1 MKCLHFL
8 FSVVAASCL
17 TTSALAAPIAFNF
30 EELATQSSAT
40 ITSTQGG
47 ITMTIT
53 RNDGVDLV
61 ITDLTAFS
69 VANFGS
75 RTLVNSNQPYGSIIR
90 INFSQAVLDAT
101 LQFGDFNQDDDSPI
115 TLQAFSGLNGTGSLI
130 DTDMANYLAT
140 DSIGLGGSGAR
151 TLSVAGN
158 GITSLIFTS
167 GGPVPSTLYVDNI
180 SVNLAT
186 EAPEPASL
194 LAFGI
199 AGLAAA
205 TVGWRRRRIKNA

>member
-17 TTSALAAPIAFNF
+17 TTGAMAAPIAFNF
-30 EELATQSSAT
+30 EELAVQSST
-40 ITSTQGG
+40 PITSTQGG

-53 RNDGVDLV
+53 RNDGSNLE
-61 ITDLTAFS
+61 ITNLSGSAIAS
-69 VANFGS
+69 LGS
-75 RTLVNSNQPYGSIIR
+75 RTLGNFVLPYNSFIR
-90 INFSQAVLDAT
+90 INFSQALVDAA
-101 LQFGDFNQDDDSPI
+101 LSFGDFNQDDDTPV
-115 TLQAFSGLNGTGSLI
+115 TLQAFSGLNGTGSLL
-130 DTDMANYLAT
+130 DTDTTNYLGT

-151 TLSVAGN
+151 TLSVTGT
-158 GITSLIFTS
+158 GITSLILTS
-167 GGPVPSTLYVDNI
+167 GGAYPGTLFVDNI
-180 SVNLAT
+180 VVNAAT

-194 LAFGI
+194 LTFGI